1 MGSRSLLGMVRRFAL
16 VALCGA
22 GLAAGGCFAYRPVSV
37 APAPGASVR
46 VIFSGTAEV
55 TTVGQAPDTARHVHW
70 GVLEASGTMQA
81 AGADT
86 IALRLGELRTSA
98 GPVAGESGRVALLP
112 AAQVARIEVRKFQP
126 VTTILTAG
134 GVAAVALSAF
144 LVVVLAAMIR
154 GF

>member
-1 MGSRSLLGMVRRFAL
+1 MALRTVVVGKRRAAL
-16 VALCGA
+16 IALCGA
-22 GLAAGGCFAYRPVSV
+22 GLAVGGCFAYRPVALS
-37 APAPGASVR
+37 PAPGANVR

-55 TTVGQAPDTARHVHW
+55 ITVGQAPDTARRVQP
-70 GVLEASGTMQA
+70 GVLEASGTIQA

-98 GPVAGESGRVALLP
+98 GPVAGVSGRVALLP
-112 AAQVARIEVRKFQP
+112 VAQVARIEERKFQP